1 MDGWGGRGGKG
12 RGGEGRRGVFPL
24 WVYFGL
30 LCPFTGI
37 EAKGKSHFKFLDW
50 IPFGESLA
58 VRAVTVGT
66 TEVSGV
72 CCDGRYCMYSRWA
85 CIRVCVCTVFKS

>member
-1 MDGWGGRGGKG
+1 MEGWEGKG
-12 RGGEGRRGVFPL
+12 RRGEERSVPTLGVL
-24 WVYFGL
+24 CL

-72 CCDGRYCMYSRWA
+72 CCDGRYCMYRRWA